1 MFPFRLATQSIFRNI
16 VRQSSNPILRFPRSL
31 SSAARP
37 LKNQKGPILATILGF
52 SGTILVYQTITAPE
66 LHAETP
72 AARLPPTLYS
82 QHIQVLDSWKH
93 PGVHTWGNNKGRVV
107 APDLDED
114 YIRAPR
120 RVPFFNNILLRDL
133 KLEKDVGLAV
143 DEQGNVYEWGIGY
156 GKGIK
161 EPEVVLAGK
170 DIQRIEASADRIFA
184 LSKDGTLYSFPIS
197 KVDQQEGPKPDEPSW
212 IPFTKSKARIS
223 HKTLKVPLEYFD
235 KISEISAGRDHLL
248 ILTSAGH
255 VYAAAASHSYPDKGQ
270 LGIPGLTWATRPK
283 DRPYDSPF
291 RVVTAGNLKINQ
303 IATGD
308 YHSVLL
314 DSKSGVWTFGDNSHG
329 QLGFDYLPDQP
340 IKDSPTKLL
349 LQGFYPG
356 GIAAACYQIA
366 AGGMNSFYMVDAA
379 QLQDGRVTADVWASG
394 LGLWGELG
402 NGKWTH
408 VQGKP
413 TKIKA
418 LSGLVEYDDT
428 TNQIKPIRIAYIA
441 AGAHH
446 FAAVMDN
453 KTNTNTTDHHDAF
466 SGRDVLW
473 WGNNEFSQL
482 GNGRRNN
489 LNVPSYIPRLDASTE
504 RRQAEVAVTE
514 EQQIVPTDR
523 LQITPKQKTTLGDG
537 RKAEVE
543 QRVVA
548 GRGASG
554 VYTKV

>member
-1 MFPFRLATQSIFRNI
+1 MFPFRPATQTIFRNA
-16 VRQSSNPILRFPRSL
+16 VRPSTNPILRLHRNL

-37 LKNQKGPILATILGF
+37 LKNQKGRTLAAVLGF
-52 SGTILVYQTITAPE
+52 SGAILAYQIITVPE
-66 LHAETP
+66 LHAETQVD
-72 AARLPPTLYS
+72 RLPPTLYS

-93 PGVHTWGNNKGRVV
+93 PGVYTWGNNKGRVV
-107 APDLDED
+107 APASNED

-120 RVPFFNNILLRDL
+120 RIPFFNNILLRDL

-143 DEQGNVYEWGIGY
+143 DEKGNVYEWGIGY
-156 GKGIK
+156 GKDIN

-184 LSKDGTLYSFPIS
+184 LSKDGTLYSLPII
-197 KVDQQEGPKPDEPSW
+197 KVDQREGPKPDEPSW
-212 IPFTKSKARIS
+212 IPFTKSKAPVS
-223 HKTLKVPLEYFD
+223 YKTLKVPLEYFD
-235 KISEISAGRDHLL
+235 KISDISAGRDHLL

-255 VYAAAASHSYPDKGQ
+255 VYAAAASHNYPDKGQ
-270 LGIPGLTWATRPK
+270 LGVPGLTWATRPK
-283 DRPYDSPF
+283 HRPYDSPF
-291 RVVTAGNLKINQ
+291 RVITVGNKISQ

-308 YHSVLL
+308 YHSLLL
-314 DSKSGVWTFGDNSHG
+314 DSKGRVWTFGDNSYG

-340 IKDSPTKLL
+340 LRDSPTELL

-356 GIAAACYQIA
+356 PIAVTCYQIA
-366 AGGMNSFYMVDAA
+366 AGGMNSFYMVDAT
-379 QLQDGRVTADVWASG
+379 QLHDKKVTADVWASG
-394 LGLWGELG
+394 QGLWGELG

-408 VQGKP
+408 AQGKP

-418 LSGLVEYDDT
+418 LSGLVEYDDA
-428 TNQIKPIRIAYIA
+428 TNQIKPIRAAYIA

-446 FAAVMDN
+446 FAAVMDT
-453 KTNTNTTDHHDAF
+453 KTNTKTTDHHEAF

-473 WGNNEFSQL
+473 WGNSEFFQL

-489 LNVPSYIPRLDASTE
+489 VNVPLYIPRLDARSE
-504 RRQAEVAVTE
+504 RPRAEAAVTE

-523 LQITPKQKTTLGDG
+523 LQVTPKQKTTLGDG

-543 QRVVA
+543 QKVVA
-548 GRGASG
+548 GRGTSG
-554 VYTKV
+554 LYTKV